1 MTKQE
6 VDTILSKYGL
16 HPKEHL
22 LGSDHHTDVPFTPE
36 DTELGELSWYLGGLF
51 VDKEDGWSDG
61 DKLHH
66 GRRELVPYAEGPR
79 IKRRNKIT
87 KLEEE
92 KPNAHPNH
100 TKTTAS

>member
-16 HPKEHL
+16 HPKEHP

-61 DKLHH
+61 DKLHCESYFYNEMTSYDIWRRVVRALRIH
-66 GRRELVPYAEGPR
+66 GLKIVQRDGP
-79 IKRRNKIT
+79 
-87 KLEEE
+87 
-92 KPNAHPNH
+92 
-100 TKTTAS
+100 